1 MLENLLIKNYV
12 IVDEL
17 DLNFLLGFSSL
28 TGETGAGK
36 SILIDALS
44 LALGSRSESGVVKKG
59 NEKADITA
67 TFNLEGNDEAQA
79 WLSLNEFEESDSQLL
94 LRRVINK
101 DGKSKAFIN
110 GIPSTISQLK
120 SIGESL
126 VDIYSQ
132 NTHHSLLKKTAQ
144 REILDNFFDSKEEMQ
159 VLKKLYSEW
168 QRLSMEQDEF
178 SKNKESFLNEL
189 NETEEK
195 YNEFSG
201 LNFSYEEWNQLQID
215 QKFLANGK
223 ELIGG
228 VNKCISI
235 IDEGDISLN
244 SLSREAQVE
253 LKSLHALDTRLEN
266 ANNIMSSIQAESLEL
281 ARELSNYLQ
290 NVDIDEN
297 LQQRVE
303 EKIQSIFN
311 FCRKY
316 NVKPENLESES
327 EIWLQRLEELKG
339 MLGEKDISAIVKE
352 AKVSYDNVAINVTNQ
367 RKTAALSLSNLI
379 TEKLNQLSFNDATFR
394 VDLIPSEPTTHGNEN
409 IQFLV
414 STFKGGDLQ
423 PIQKVLSGGELS
435 RISLAIR
442 VASISNIDVPT
453 MIFDEVDVGIGGG
466 VAEVVGNLLKDLGDK
481 KNTQAL
487 VITHLPQVA
496 AKANN
501 HYKVSKNQAGNSI
514 TSKIHHLNE
523 SERIDEI
530 ARMLGGI
537 KVTDKAIDH
546 AKEILS

>member
-44 LALGSRSESGVVKKG
+44 LALGTRSESGVVKKG

-67 TFNLEGNDEAQA
+67 TFNLEGNDEAKA
-79 WLSLNEFEESDSQLL
+79 WLSLNEFEESDNQLL

-144 REILDNFFDSKEEMQ
+144 REILDSFLDSKEELKS
-159 VLKKLYSEW
+159 LKKLYSEW
-168 QRLSMEQDEF
+168 QRLFIEQDKF
-178 SKNKESFLNEL
+178 LQNKESFLNEL
-189 NETEEK
+189 NETEDK
-195 YNEFSG
+195 FNEFSA
-201 LNFSYEEWNQLQID
+201 LSFTYEEWNQLQVD

-223 ELIGG
+223 ELISG
-228 VNKCISI
+228 VNKCISM

-244 SLSREAQVE
+244 SLSRDAQVE
-253 LKSLHALDTRLEN
+253 LKNLYALDKRLEN
-266 ANNIMSSIQAESLEL
+266 ASNIMSSIQAESVEL

-297 LQQRVE
+297 LQQKVE

-327 EIWLQRLEELKG
+327 ETWLQRLDDLKV
-339 MLGEKDISAIVKE
+339 MLGDKDISALVKE
-352 AKVSYDNVAINVTNQ
+352 AKVSYDEIAINISNQ
-367 RKTAALSLSNLI
+367 RKAAASSLSKLI
-379 TEKLNQLSFNDATFR
+379 TEKLNQLSFNDATFN
-394 VDLIPSEPTTHGNEN
+394 VELISSDPSIHGNES

-414 STFKGGDLQ
+414 STFKGGDPQ

-442 VASISNIDVPT
+442 VASIANIDVPT

-501 HYKVSKNQAGNSI
+501 HYKVNKKQASDSV
-514 TSKIHHLNE
+514 TSEIHLLNKA
-523 SERIDEI
+523 ERIDEI

-537 KVTDKAIDH
+537 RVTDKAIDH

>member
-44 LALGSRSESGVVKKG
+44 LALGTRSESGVVKKG

-67 TFNLEGNDEAQA
+67 TFNLEGNDEAKA
-79 WLSLNEFEESDSQLL
+79 WLSLNEFEESDNQLL

-144 REILDNFFDSKEEMQ
+144 REILDSFLDSKEELKS
-159 VLKKLYSEW
+159 LKKLYSEW
-168 QRLSMEQDEF
+168 QRLFIEQDKF
-178 SKNKESFLNEL
+178 LQDKESFLNEL
-189 NETEEK
+189 NETEDK
-195 YNEFSG
+195 FNEFSA
-201 LNFSYEEWNQLQID
+201 LSFTYDEWNQLQVD

-223 ELIGG
+223 ELISG
-228 VNKCISI
+228 VNKCISM

-244 SLSREAQVE
+244 SLSRDAQVE
-253 LKSLHALDTRLEN
+253 LKNLYALDKRLEN
-266 ANNIMSSIQAESLEL
+266 ASNIMSSIQAESVEL

-297 LQQRVE
+297 LQQKVE

-327 EIWLQRLEELKG
+327 EAWLQRLEALKV
-339 MLGEKDISAIVKE
+339 MLGDKDISALVEE
-352 AKVSYDNVAINVTNQ
+352 AKASYNEIAINISNK
-367 RKTAALSLSNLI
+367 RKTAASSLSKLI
-379 TEKLNQLSFNDATFR
+379 TEKLNQLSFNDATFN
-394 VDLIPSEPTTHGNEN
+394 VELISSDPSIHGNES

-414 STFKGGDLQ
+414 STFKGGDPQ

-442 VASISNIDVPT
+442 VASIANIDVPT

-501 HYKVSKNQAGNSI
+501 HYKVNKKQAGDSV
-514 TSKIHHLNE
+514 TSEIHLLNKA
-523 SERIDEI
+523 ERIDEI

-537 KVTDKAIDH
+537 RVTDKAIDH

>member
-12 IVDEL
+12 IVEEL

-44 LALGSRSESGVVKKG
+44 LALGARSESGVVKKG

-67 TFNLEGNDEAQA
+67 TFNLKGNDEAQA
-79 WLSLNEFEESDSQLL
+79 WLSLNEFEESDNQLL

-120 SIGESL
+120 AIGESL

-144 REILDNFFDSKEEMQ
+144 REILDSFLDSKEEIQ
-159 VLKKLYSEW
+159 LLKKLYSEW
-168 QRLSMEQDEF
+168 QRLSVEQDKF
-178 SKNKESFLNEL
+178 LKNKESFLNEL

-253 LKSLHALDTRLEN
+253 LKNLHALDTRLEN

-327 EIWLQRLEELKG
+327 DTWLQRLEELKG

-352 AKVSYDNVAINVTNQ
+352 AKVSYDNVATNVSNQ
-367 RKTAALSLSNLI
+367 RKTAASSLSNLI

-442 VASISNIDVPT
+442 VASIANIDVPT

-501 HYKVSKNQAGNSI
+501 HYKVSKNQAGDSI

-530 ARMLGGI
+530 ARMLAGI

>member
-44 LALGSRSESGVVKKG
+44 LALGTRSESGVVKKG

-67 TFNLEGNDEAQA
+67 TFNLEGNDEAQS
-79 WLSLNEFEESDSQLL
+79 WLSLNEFEESDNQLL

-120 SIGESL
+120 AISESL

-144 REILDNFFDSKEEMQ
+144 REILDSFLDAKEELKL
-159 VLKKLYSEW
+159 LKKLYSEW
-168 QRLSMEQDEF
+168 ERLVIEQDKF
-178 SKNKESFLNEL
+178 LQNKESFLNEL
-189 NETEEK
+189 NETEDK
-195 YNEFSG
+195 YNEFSA
-201 LNFSYEEWNQLQID
+201 LNFTYVEWNQLQVD

-223 ELIGG
+223 ELISGI
-228 VNKCISI
+228 NKCISM

-253 LKSLHALDTRLEN
+253 LKNLYGLDKRLEN
-266 ANNIMSSIQAESLEL
+266 ANNIMSSIQAESVEL

-297 LQQRVE
+297 LQQMVE
-303 EKIQSIFN
+303 EKIQTIFN

-316 NVKPENLESES
+316 NVKPENLQSES
-327 EIWLQRLEELKG
+327 EKWLQRLEELKA
-339 MLGEKDISAIVKE
+339 MLGDKDISALVKE
-352 AKVSYDNVAINVTNQ
+352 ARVSYDAVAINISNQ
-367 RKTAALSLSNLI
+367 RKTAASSLSKLI
-379 TEKLNQLSFNDATFR
+379 TEKLNQLSFNDATFK
-394 VDLIPSEPTTHGNEN
+394 VELIPSDPSMHGNES

-442 VASISNIDVPT
+442 VASIANIDVPT

-496 AKANN
+496 AKSNN
-501 HYKVSKNQAGNSI
+501 HYKVSKIQAGDSVK
-514 TSKIHHLNE
+514 SKIHHLNE

-537 KVTDKAIDH
+537 DVTEKAIDH
-546 AKEILS
+546 AKEILG

>member
-44 LALGSRSESGVVKKG
+44 LALGTRSESGVVKKG

-67 TFNLEGNDEAQA
+67 TFNLEGNDEAKA
-79 WLSLNEFEESDSQLL
+79 WLSLNEFEESDNQLL

-144 REILDNFFDSKEEMQ
+144 REILDSFLDSKEELKS
-159 VLKKLYSEW
+159 LKKLYSEW
-168 QRLSMEQDEF
+168 QRLFIEQDKF
-178 SKNKESFLNEL
+178 LQNKESFLNEL
-189 NETEEK
+189 NETEDK
-195 YNEFSG
+195 FNEFSA
-201 LNFSYEEWNQLQID
+201 LSFTYEEWNQLQVD

-223 ELIGG
+223 ELISG
-228 VNKCISI
+228 VNKCISM

-244 SLSREAQVE
+244 SLSRDAQVE
-253 LKSLHALDTRLEN
+253 LKNLYALDKRLEN
-266 ANNIMSSIQAESLEL
+266 ASNIMSSIQAESVEL

-297 LQQRVE
+297 LQQKVE

-327 EIWLQRLEELKG
+327 ETWLQRLEALKV
-339 MLGEKDISAIVKE
+339 MLGDKDISALVEE
-352 AKVSYDNVAINVTNQ
+352 AKASYNEIAINISNK
-367 RKTAALSLSNLI
+367 RKTAASSLSKLI
-379 TEKLNQLSFNDATFR
+379 TEKLNQLSFNDATFN
-394 VDLIPSEPTTHGNEN
+394 VELISSDPSIHGNES

-414 STFKGGDLQ
+414 STFKGGDPQ

-442 VASISNIDVPT
+442 VASIANIDVPT

-501 HYKVSKNQAGNSI
+501 HYKVNKKQAGDSV
-514 TSKIHHLNE
+514 TSEIHLLNKA
-523 SERIDEI
+523 ERIDEI

-537 KVTDKAIDH
+537 RVTDKAIDH

>member
-67 TFNLEGNDEAQA
+67 TFNLEGNDEALA
-79 WLSLNEFEESDSQLL
+79 WLSLNEFEESDNQLL

-110 GIPSTISQLK
+110 GIPSTISQLRA
-120 SIGESL
+120 IGESL

-144 REILDNFFDSKEEMQ
+144 REILDSFLDSKEELKL
-159 VLKKLYSEW
+159 LKKLYSEW
-168 QRLSMEQDEF
+168 QRLSVEQDKF
-178 SKNKESFLNEL
+178 LKNKESFLNEL

-253 LKSLHALDTRLEN
+253 LKNLHALDTRLEN
-266 ANNIMSSIQAESLEL
+266 ANNIMNSIQAESLEL

-316 NVKPENLESES
+316 NIKPENLELES
-327 EIWLQRLEELKG
+327 ETWLQRLDELKG
-339 MLGEKDISAIVKE
+339 MLGKKDISAIVKE
-352 AKVSYDNVAINVTNQ
+352 AKVSYDNVATNVSNH
-367 RKTAALSLSNLI
+367 RKTAASSLSNLI

-394 VDLIPSEPTTHGNEN
+394 VDLLPSDPSIHGNES
-409 IQFLV
+409 IQFSV

-442 VASISNIDVPT
+442 VASIANVDVPT

-496 AKANN
+496 AKSNN
-501 HYKVSKNQAGNSI
+501 HYKVSKKQVGDSV
-514 TSKIHHLNE
+514 TSKIHLLNE

>member
-44 LALGSRSESGVVKKG
+44 LALGTRSESGVVKKG

-67 TFNLEGNDEAQA
+67 TFNLEGNDEAKA
-79 WLSLNEFEESDSQLL
+79 WLSLNEFEESDNQLL

-144 REILDNFFDSKEEMQ
+144 REILDSFLDSKEELKS
-159 VLKKLYSEW
+159 LKKLYSEW
-168 QRLSMEQDEF
+168 QRLFIEQDKF
-178 SKNKESFLNEL
+178 LQNKESFLNEL
-189 NETEEK
+189 NETEDK
-195 YNEFSG
+195 FNEFSA
-201 LNFSYEEWNQLQID
+201 LNFTYEEWNQLQVD

-223 ELIGG
+223 ELISG
-228 VNKCISI
+228 VNKCISL

-244 SLSREAQVE
+244 SLSRDAQVE
-253 LKSLHALDTRLEN
+253 LKNLYALDKRLEN
-266 ANNIMSSIQAESLEL
+266 ASNIMSSIQAESVEL

-297 LQQRVE
+297 LQQIVE

-327 EIWLQRLEELKG
+327 ETWLQRLDDLKV
-339 MLGEKDISAIVKE
+339 MLGDKDISALVEE
-352 AKVSYDNVAINVTNQ
+352 AKASYNEMAINISNQ
-367 RKTAALSLSNLI
+367 RKAAASSLSKLI
-379 TEKLNQLSFNDATFR
+379 TEKLNQLSFNDATFN
-394 VDLIPSEPTTHGNEN
+394 VELISSDPSIHGNES

-414 STFKGGDLQ
+414 STFKGGDPQ

-442 VASISNIDVPT
+442 VASIANIDVPT

-501 HYKVSKNQAGNSI
+501 HYKVNKKQAGDSV
-514 TSKIHHLNE
+514 TSEIHLLNKA
-523 SERIDEI
+523 ERIDEI

-537 KVTDKAIDH
+537 RVTDKAIDH

>member
-17 DLNFLLGFSSL
+17 DLSFLLGFSSL

-44 LALGSRSESGVVKKG
+44 LALGARSESGVVKKG

-67 TFNLEGNDEAQA
+67 TFNLKGNDEAQA
-79 WLSLNEFEESDSQLL
+79 WLSLNEFEESDNQLL

-120 SIGESL
+120 AISESL

-144 REILDNFFDSKEEMQ
+144 REILDSFLDSKEEIQ
-159 VLKKLYSEW
+159 LLKKLYSEW
-168 QRLSMEQDEF
+168 QRLSVEQDKF
-178 SKNKESFLNEL
+178 LKNKESFLNEL

-253 LKSLHALDTRLEN
+253 LKNLHALDTRLEN

-327 EIWLQRLEELKG
+327 EAWLQRLEELKG

-352 AKVSYDNVAINVTNQ
+352 AKVSYDNVATNVSNQ
-367 RKTAALSLSNLI
+367 RKTAASSLSNLI

-442 VASISNIDVPT
+442 VASIANIDVPT

-501 HYKVSKNQAGNSI
+501 HYKVSKNQAGDSI

-530 ARMLGGI
+530 ARMLAGI

>member
-44 LALGSRSESGVVKKG
+44 LALGARSESGVVKKG

-67 TFNLEGNDEAQA
+67 TFNLKGNDEAQA
-79 WLSLNEFEESDSQLL
+79 WLSLNEFEESDNQLL

-120 SIGESL
+120 AIGESL

-144 REILDNFFDSKEEMQ
+144 REILDSFLDSKEEIQ
-159 VLKKLYSEW
+159 LLKKLYSEW
-168 QRLSMEQDEF
+168 QRLSVEQDKF
-178 SKNKESFLNEL
+178 LKNKESFLNEL

-253 LKSLHALDTRLEN
+253 LKNLHALDTRLEN

-327 EIWLQRLEELKG
+327 EAWLQRLEELKG

-352 AKVSYDNVAINVTNQ
+352 AKVSYDNVATNVSNQ
-367 RKTAALSLSNLI
+367 RKTAASSLSNLI

-442 VASISNIDVPT
+442 VASIANIDVPT

-501 HYKVSKNQAGNSI
+501 HYKVSKNQAGDSI

-530 ARMLGGI
+530 ARMLAGI

>member
-339 MLGEKDISAIVKE
+339 LLGEKDISAIVKE
-352 AKVSYDNVAINVTNQ
+352 AKLSYDNVAINVTNQ
-367 RKTAALSLSNLI
+367 RKTAASSLSNLI

-442 VASISNIDVPT
+442 VASIANIDVPT

>member
-44 LALGSRSESGVVKKG
+44 LALGTRSESGVVKKG

-67 TFNLEGNDEAQA
+67 TFNLEGNDEAKA
-79 WLSLNEFEESDSQLL
+79 WLSLNEFEESDNQLL

-144 REILDNFFDSKEEMQ
+144 REILDSFLDSKEELKS
-159 VLKKLYSEW
+159 LKKLYSEW
-168 QRLSMEQDEF
+168 QRLFIEQDKF
-178 SKNKESFLNEL
+178 LQDKESFLNEL
-189 NETEEK
+189 NETEDK
-195 YNEFSG
+195 FNEFSA
-201 LNFSYEEWNQLQID
+201 LSFTYDEWNQLQVD

-223 ELIGG
+223 ELISG
-228 VNKCISI
+228 VNKCISM

-244 SLSREAQVE
+244 SLSRDAQVE
-253 LKSLHALDTRLEN
+253 LKNLYALDKRLEN
-266 ANNIMSSIQAESLEL
+266 ASNIMSSIQAESVEL

-297 LQQRVE
+297 LQQKVE

-327 EIWLQRLEELKG
+327 ETWLQRLEALKI
-339 MLGEKDISAIVKE
+339 MLGDKDISALVKE
-352 AKVSYDNVAINVTNQ
+352 AKASYDEIAINISNK
-367 RKTAALSLSNLI
+367 RKTAASSLSKLI
-379 TEKLNQLSFNDATFR
+379 TEKLNQLSFNDATFN
-394 VDLIPSEPTTHGNEN
+394 VELISSDPSIHGNES

-414 STFKGGDLQ
+414 STFKGGDPQ
-423 PIQKVLSGGELS
+423 PIQKILSGGELS

-442 VASISNIDVPT
+442 VASIANINVPT

-501 HYKVSKNQAGNSI
+501 HYKVNKKQAGDSV
-514 TSKIHHLNE
+514 TSEIHLLNKA
-523 SERIDEI
+523 ERIDEI

-537 KVTDKAIDH
+537 RVTDKAIDH

>member
-12 IVDEL
+12 IVGEL

-44 LALGSRSESGVVKKG
+44 LALGTRSESGVVKKG

-67 TFNLEGNDEAQA
+67 TFNLEGNDEAKA
-79 WLSLNEFEESDSQLL
+79 WLSLNEFEESDNQLL

-144 REILDNFFDSKEEMQ
+144 REILDSFLDSKEELKS
-159 VLKKLYSEW
+159 LKKLYSEW
-168 QRLSMEQDEF
+168 QRLFIEQDKF
-178 SKNKESFLNEL
+178 IQNKESFLNEL
-189 NETEEK
+189 YETEDK
-195 YNEFSG
+195 FNEFSA
-201 LNFSYEEWNQLQID
+201 LSFTYEEWNQLQVD

-223 ELIGG
+223 ELISG
-228 VNKCISI
+228 VNKCISM

-244 SLSREAQVE
+244 SLSRDAQVE
-253 LKSLHALDTRLEN
+253 LKNLYALDKRLEN
-266 ANNIMSSIQAESLEL
+266 ASNIMSSIQAESVEL

-297 LQQRVE
+297 LQQKVE
-303 EKIQSIFN
+303 DKIQSIFN

-327 EIWLQRLEELKG
+327 ETWLQRLEALKV
-339 MLGEKDISAIVKE
+339 MLGDKDISALVEE
-352 AKVSYDNVAINVTNQ
+352 AKASYNEIAINISNK
-367 RKTAALSLSNLI
+367 RKGAASSLSKLI
-379 TEKLNQLSFNDATFR
+379 TEKLNQLSFNDATFN
-394 VDLIPSEPTTHGNEN
+394 VELISSDPSIHGNES

-414 STFKGGDLQ
+414 STFKGGDPQ

-442 VASISNIDVPT
+442 VASIANIDVPT

-501 HYKVSKNQAGNSI
+501 HYKVNKKQAGDSVI
-514 TSKIHHLNE
+514 SEIHLLNKA
-523 SERIDEI
+523 ERIGEI

-537 KVTDKAIDH
+537 NVTDKAIDH

>member
-253 LKSLHALDTRLEN
+253 LKNLHALDTRLEN

-352 AKVSYDNVAINVTNQ
+352 AKLSYDNVAINVTNQ
-367 RKTAALSLSNLI
+367 RKTAASSLSNLI

-442 VASISNIDVPT
+442 VASIANIDVPT

-501 HYKVSKNQAGNSI
+501 HYKVSKNQAGDSI

-530 ARMLGGI
+530 ARMLAGI

>member
-327 EIWLQRLEELKG
+327 EVWLQRLEELKG

-352 AKVSYDNVAINVTNQ
+352 AKVSYDNVATNVSNQ
-367 RKTAALSLSNLI
+367 RKTAASSLSNLI

-442 VASISNIDVPT
+442 VASIANIDVPT

-501 HYKVSKNQAGNSI
+501 HYKVSKKQAGDSI
-514 TSKIHHLNE
+514 TSKIQLLNE

>member
-17 DLNFLLGFSSL
+17 DLSFLLGFSSL

-44 LALGSRSESGVVKKG
+44 LALGARSESGVVKKG

-67 TFNLEGNDEAQA
+67 TFNLKGNDEAQA
-79 WLSLNEFEESDSQLL
+79 WLSLNEFEESDNQLL

-144 REILDNFFDSKEEMQ
+144 REILDSFLDSKEEIQ
-159 VLKKLYSEW
+159 LLKKLYSEW
-168 QRLSMEQDEF
+168 QRLSVEQDKF
-178 SKNKESFLNEL
+178 LKNKESFLNEL

-253 LKSLHALDTRLEN
+253 LKNLHALDTRLEN

-327 EIWLQRLEELKG
+327 ETWLQRLEELKG

-352 AKVSYDNVAINVTNQ
+352 AKVSYDNVATNVSNQ
-367 RKTAALSLSNLI
+367 RKTAASSLSNLI

-442 VASISNIDVPT
+442 VASIANIDVPT

-501 HYKVSKNQAGNSI
+501 HYKVSKKQAGDSI

-530 ARMLGGI
+530 ARMLAGI

>member
-12 IVDEL
+12 IVEEL

-79 WLSLNEFEESDSQLL
+79 WLSLNEFEESDNQLL

-132 NTHHSLLKKTAQ
+132 NTHHSLLKKSAQ

-159 VLKKLYSEW
+159 VLKKLYNEW
-168 QRLSMEQDEF
+168 QRLSVEQDEF

-201 LNFSYEEWNQLQID
+201 LSFSYEEWNQLQID

-223 ELIGG
+223 ELIAG

-327 EIWLQRLEELKG
+327 QTWLQRLEELKN
-339 MLGEKDISAIVKE
+339 MLGEKDISAIVNE
-352 AKVSYDNVAINVTNQ
+352 AKASYDNVATNVSNQ
-367 RKTAALSLSNLI
+367 RKTAASSLSNFI
-379 TEKLNQLSFNDATFR
+379 TEKLNKLSFNDAIFR
-394 VDLIPSEPTTHGNEN
+394 VDLIPSEPSIHGNES

-501 HYKVSKNQAGNSI
+501 HYKVSKKQAGDSI
-514 TSKIHHLNE
+514 TSKIQLLNE
-523 SERIDEI
+523 SERISEI

-546 AKEILS
+546 AKEILG

>member
-17 DLNFLLGFSSL
+17 DLSFLLGFSSL

-44 LALGSRSESGVVKKG
+44 LALGARSESGVVKKG

-67 TFNLEGNDEAQA
+67 TFNLKGNDEAQA
-79 WLSLNEFEESDSQLL
+79 WLSLNEFEESDNQLL

-253 LKSLHALDTRLEN
+253 LKNLHALDTRLEN

-327 EIWLQRLEELKG
+327 ETWLQRLEELKG

-352 AKVSYDNVAINVTNQ
+352 AKVSYDNVATNVSNQ
-367 RKTAALSLSNLI
+367 RKTAASSLSNLI

-442 VASISNIDVPT
+442 VASIANIDVPT

-501 HYKVSKNQAGNSI
+501 HYKVSKNQAGDSI

-530 ARMLGGI
+530 ARMLAGI

>member
-253 LKSLHALDTRLEN
+253 LKNLHALDTRLEN

-352 AKVSYDNVAINVTNQ
+352 AKLSYDNVAINVTNQ
-367 RKTAALSLSNLI
+367 RKIAALSLSNLI

-442 VASISNIDVPT
+442 VASIANIDVPT

-501 HYKVSKNQAGNSI
+501 HYKVSKNQAGDSI

>member
-12 IVDEL
+12 IVGEL

-44 LALGSRSESGVVKKG
+44 LALGTRSESGVVKKG

-67 TFNLEGNDEAQA
+67 TFNLEGNDEAKA
-79 WLSLNEFEESDSQLL
+79 WLSLNEFEESDNQLL

-144 REILDNFFDSKEEMQ
+144 REILDSFLDSKEELKS
-159 VLKKLYSEW
+159 LKKLYSEW
-168 QRLSMEQDEF
+168 QRLFIEQDKF
-178 SKNKESFLNEL
+178 LQNKESFLNEL
-189 NETEEK
+189 NETEDK
-195 YNEFSG
+195 FNEFSA
-201 LNFSYEEWNQLQID
+201 LSFTYDEWNQLQVD

-223 ELIGG
+223 ELISG
-228 VNKCISI
+228 VNKCISM

-244 SLSREAQVE
+244 SLSRDAQVE
-253 LKSLHALDTRLEN
+253 LKNLYALDKRLEN
-266 ANNIMSSIQAESLEL
+266 ASNIMSSIQAESVEL

-297 LQQRVE
+297 LQQKVE

-327 EIWLQRLEELKG
+327 ETWLQRL
-339 MLGEKDISAIVKE
+339 
-352 AKVSYDNVAINVTNQ
+352 
-367 RKTAALSLSNLI
+367 
-379 TEKLNQLSFNDATFR
+379 
-394 VDLIPSEPTTHGNEN
+394 
-409 IQFLV
+409 
-414 STFKGGDLQ
+414 GDL
-423 PIQKVLSGGELS
+423 KV
-435 RISLAIR
+435 
-442 VASISNIDVPT
+442 
-453 MIFDEVDVGIGGG
+453 M
-466 VAEVVGNLLKDLGDK
+466 LGDK
-481 KNTQAL
+481 D
-487 VITHLPQVA
+487 I
-496 AKANN
+496 
-501 HYKVSKNQAGNSI
+501 
-514 TSKIHHLNE
+514 LN
-523 SERIDEI
+523 
-530 ARMLGGI
+530 ARQNF
-537 KVTDKAIDH
+537 
-546 AKEILS
+546 IL

>member
-17 DLNFLLGFSSL
+17 DLSFLLGFSSL

-44 LALGSRSESGVVKKG
+44 LALGARSESGVVKKG

-67 TFNLEGNDEAQA
+67 TFNLKGNDEAQA
-79 WLSLNEFEESDSQLL
+79 WLSLNEFEESDNQLL

-120 SIGESL
+120 AIGESL

-144 REILDNFFDSKEEMQ
+144 REILDSFLDSKEEIQ
-159 VLKKLYSEW
+159 LLKKLYSEW
-168 QRLSMEQDEF
+168 QRLSVEQDKF
-178 SKNKESFLNEL
+178 MKNKESFLNEL

-253 LKSLHALDTRLEN
+253 LKNLHALDTRLEN

-327 EIWLQRLEELKG
+327 ETWLQRLEELKG

-367 RKTAALSLSNLI
+367 RKTAASSLSNLI

-394 VDLIPSEPTTHGNEN
+394 VDLIPSEPTIHGNES

-442 VASISNIDVPT
+442 VASIANIDVPT

-501 HYKVSKNQAGNSI
+501 HYKVSKKQAGDSI

-530 ARMLGGI
+530 ARMLAGI

>member
-44 LALGSRSESGVVKKG
+44 LALGNRSESGVVKKG

-67 TFNLEGNDEAQA
+67 TFNLEGNDEARA
-79 WLSLNEFEESDSQLL
+79 WLSLNEFEESDNQLL

-168 QRLSMEQDEF
+168 ERLSMEQDEF

-201 LNFSYEEWNQLQID
+201 LSFSYEEWNQLQID

-223 ELIGG
+223 ELIAG

-253 LKSLHALDTRLEN
+253 LKNLHALDTRLEN

-327 EIWLQRLEELKG
+327 QTWLQRLEELKG

-352 AKVSYDNVAINVTNQ
+352 AKVSYDNVATNVSNQ
-367 RKTAALSLSNLI
+367 RKTAASSLSNLI
-379 TEKLNQLSFNDATFR
+379 TEKLNKLSFNDATFR
-394 VDLIPSEPTTHGNEN
+394 VDLIPSEPTIHGNES

-442 VASISNIDVPT
+442 VASIANIDIPT

-466 VAEVVGNLLKDLGDK
+466 VAEVIGNLLKDLGDK

-501 HYKVSKNQAGNSI
+501 HYKVSKKQAADSI
-514 TSKIHHLNE
+514 TSKIKLLND

>member
-79 WLSLNEFEESDSQLL
+79 WLSLNEFEESDNQLL

-168 QRLSMEQDEF
+168 QRLSVEQDEF

-253 LKSLHALDTRLEN
+253 LKNLHALDTRLEN

-352 AKVSYDNVAINVTNQ
+352 AKVSYDNVATNVSNQ
-367 RKTAALSLSNLI
+367 RKTAASSLSNLI

-394 VDLIPSEPTTHGNEN
+394 VDLIPSEPSIHGNES

-442 VASISNIDVPT
+442 VASIANIDVPT

-514 TSKIHHLNE
+514 TSKIQHLNE

>member
-44 LALGSRSESGVVKKG
+44 LALGTRSESGVVKKG

-67 TFNLEGNDEAQA
+67 TFNLEGNDEAKA
-79 WLSLNEFEESDSQLL
+79 WLSLNEFEESDNQLL

-144 REILDNFFDSKEEMQ
+144 REILDSFLDSKEELKS
-159 VLKKLYSEW
+159 LKKLYSEW
-168 QRLSMEQDEF
+168 QRLFIEQDKF
-178 SKNKESFLNEL
+178 LQNKESFLNEL
-189 NETEEK
+189 NETEDK
-195 YNEFSG
+195 FNEFSA
-201 LNFSYEEWNQLQID
+201 LSFTYEEWNQLQVD

-223 ELIGG
+223 ELISG
-228 VNKCISI
+228 VNKCISM

-244 SLSREAQVE
+244 SLSRDAQVE
-253 LKSLHALDTRLEN
+253 LKNLYALDKRLEN
-266 ANNIMSSIQAESLEL
+266 ASNIMSSIQAESVEL

-297 LQQRVE
+297 LQQKVE

-327 EIWLQRLEELKG
+327 ETWLQRLDDLKV
-339 MLGEKDISAIVKE
+339 MLGDKDISALVKE
-352 AKVSYDNVAINVTNQ
+352 AKVSYDEIAINISNQ
-367 RKTAALSLSNLI
+367 RKAAASSLSKLI
-379 TEKLNQLSFNDATFR
+379 TEKLNQLSFNDATFN
-394 VDLIPSEPTTHGNEN
+394 VELISSDPSIHGNES

-414 STFKGGDLQ
+414 STFKGGDPQ

-442 VASISNIDVPT
+442 VASIANIDVPT

-501 HYKVSKNQAGNSI
+501 HYKVNKKQAGDSV
-514 TSKIHHLNE
+514 TSEIHLLNKA
-523 SERIDEI
+523 ERIDEI

-537 KVTDKAIDH
+537 RVTDKAIDH

>member
-67 TFNLEGNDEAQA
+67 TFNLEGNDEALA
-79 WLSLNEFEESDSQLL
+79 WLSLNEFEESDNQLL

-120 SIGESL
+120 AIGESL

-144 REILDNFFDSKEEMQ
+144 REILDSFLDSKEELKL
-159 VLKKLYSEW
+159 LKKLYSEW
-168 QRLSMEQDEF
+168 QRLSVEQDKF
-178 SKNKESFLNEL
+178 LKNKESFLNEL

-253 LKSLHALDTRLEN
+253 LKNLHALDTRLEN

-316 NVKPENLESES
+316 NIKPENLELES
-327 EIWLQRLEELKG
+327 ETWLQRLDELKG
-339 MLGEKDISAIVKE
+339 MLGEKDISAIVME
-352 AKVSYDNVAINVTNQ
+352 AKVSYDNVATNVSNH
-367 RKTAALSLSNLI
+367 RITAASSLSNLI

-394 VDLIPSEPTTHGNEN
+394 VDLLPSDPSIHGNES
-409 IQFLV
+409 IQFSV

-442 VASISNIDVPT
+442 VASIANVDVPT

-496 AKANN
+496 AKSNN
-501 HYKVSKNQAGNSI
+501 HYKVSKKQVGDSV
-514 TSKIHHLNE
+514 TSKIHLLNE

>member
-17 DLNFLLGFSSL
+17 DLSFLLGFSSL

-44 LALGSRSESGVVKKG
+44 LALGARSESGVVKKG

-67 TFNLEGNDEAQA
+67 TFNLKGNDEAQA
-79 WLSLNEFEESDSQLL
+79 WLSLNEFEESDNQLL

-120 SIGESL
+120 AIGESL

-144 REILDNFFDSKEEMQ
+144 REILDSFLDSKEEIQ
-159 VLKKLYSEW
+159 LLKKLYSEW
-168 QRLSMEQDEF
+168 QRLSVEQDKF
-178 SKNKESFLNEL
+178 LKNKESFLNEL

-253 LKSLHALDTRLEN
+253 LKNLHALDTRLEN

-327 EIWLQRLEELKG
+327 QTWLQRLEELKG

-352 AKVSYDNVAINVTNQ
+352 AKVSYDDVASNVSNQ
-367 RKTAALSLSNLI
+367 RKTAASSLSNLI

-394 VDLIPSEPTTHGNEN
+394 VDLIPSEPTIHGNES

-481 KNTQAL
+481 KNSQAL

-501 HYKVSKNQAGNSI
+501 HYKVSKKQTGDSI
-514 TSKIHHLNE
+514 TSKIHLLNE

-546 AKEILS
+546 AKEILR

>member
-67 TFNLEGNDEAQA
+67 TFNLEGNDEALA
-79 WLSLNEFEESDSQLL
+79 WLSLNEFEESDNQLL

-110 GIPSTISQLK
+110 GIPSTIGQLK
-120 SIGESL
+120 AIGESL

-144 REILDNFFDSKEEMQ
+144 REILDSFLDSKEELKL
-159 VLKKLYSEW
+159 LKKLYSEW
-168 QRLSMEQDEF
+168 QRLSVEQDKF
-178 SKNKESFLNEL
+178 LKNKESFLNEL

-253 LKSLHALDTRLEN
+253 LKNLHALDTRLEN
-266 ANNIMSSIQAESLEL
+266 ANNIMNSIQAESLEL

-316 NVKPENLESES
+316 NIKPENLELES
-327 EIWLQRLEELKG
+327 ETWLQRLDELKG

-352 AKVSYDNVAINVTNQ
+352 AKVSYDNVATNVSNH
-367 RKTAALSLSNLI
+367 RKTAASSLSNLI

-394 VDLIPSEPTTHGNEN
+394 VDLLPSDPSIHGNES
-409 IQFLV
+409 IQFSV

-442 VASISNIDVPT
+442 VASIANVDVPT

-496 AKANN
+496 AKSNN
-501 HYKVSKNQAGNSI
+501 HYKVSKKQVGDSV
-514 TSKIHHLNE
+514 TSKIHLLNE

>member
-17 DLNFLLGFSSL
+17 DLSFLLGFSSL

-44 LALGSRSESGVVKKG
+44 LALGARSESGVVKKG

-67 TFNLEGNDEAQA
+67 TFNLKGNDEAQA
-79 WLSLNEFEESDSQLL
+79 WLSLNEFEESDNQLL

-120 SIGESL
+120 AIGESL

-144 REILDNFFDSKEEMQ
+144 REILDSFLDSKEEIQ
-159 VLKKLYSEW
+159 LLKKLYSEW
-168 QRLSMEQDEF
+168 QRLSVEQDKF
-178 SKNKESFLNEL
+178 LKNKESFLNEL

-253 LKSLHALDTRLEN
+253 LKNLHALDTRLEN

-327 EIWLQRLEELKG
+327 EAWLQRLEELKG

-352 AKVSYDNVAINVTNQ
+352 AKVSYDNVATNVSNQ
-367 RKTAALSLSNLI
+367 RKTAASSLSNLI

-394 VDLIPSEPTTHGNEN
+394 VDLIPSEPTIHGNES

-481 KNTQAL
+481 KNSQAL

-501 HYKVSKNQAGNSI
+501 HYKVTKKQAGDSI
-514 TSKIHHLNE
+514 TSKINLLNE

-537 KVTDKAIDH
+537 DITEKAIDH
-546 AKEILS
+546 AKEILG

>member
-44 LALGSRSESGVVKKG
+44 LALGTRSESGVVKKG

-79 WLSLNEFEESDSQLL
+79 WLSLNEFEESDNQLL

-144 REILDNFFDSKEEMQ
+144 REILDNFFDSKEEIQ
-159 VLKKLYSEW
+159 SLKKLYSEW
-168 QRLSMEQDEF
+168 QRLFIEQDKF
-178 SKNKESFLNEL
+178 LQNKESFLNEL
-189 NETEEK
+189 NETEDK
-195 YNEFSG
+195 FNEFSA
-201 LNFSYEEWNQLQID
+201 LNFTYEEWNQLQVD

-223 ELIGG
+223 ELISG
-228 VNKCISI
+228 VNKCISM

-244 SLSREAQVE
+244 SLSRDAQVE
-253 LKSLHALDTRLEN
+253 LKNLYALDKRLEN
-266 ANNIMSSIQAESLEL
+266 ASNIMSSIQAESVEL

-297 LQQRVE
+297 LQQKVE

-327 EIWLQRLEELKG
+327 ETWLQRLEDLKV
-339 MLGEKDISAIVKE
+339 MLGDKDISALVKE
-352 AKVSYDNVAINVTNQ
+352 AKVSYDEVAINISNQ
-367 RKTAALSLSNLI
+367 RKTAASSLSKLI
-379 TEKLNQLSFNDATFR
+379 TEKLNQLSFNDATFN
-394 VDLIPSEPTTHGNEN
+394 VELIPSDPSIHGNES

-442 VASISNIDVPT
+442 VASIANIDVPT

-501 HYKVSKNQAGNSI
+501 HYKVSKKQAGDSI
-514 TSKIHHLNE
+514 TSEIQLLNE

>member
-44 LALGSRSESGVVKKG
+44 LALGTRSESGVVKKG

-67 TFNLEGNDEAQA
+67 TFNLEGNDEAKA
-79 WLSLNEFEESDSQLL
+79 WLSLNEFEESDNQLL

-144 REILDNFFDSKEEMQ
+144 REILDSFLDSKEELKS
-159 VLKKLYSEW
+159 LKKLYSEW
-168 QRLSMEQDEF
+168 QRLFIEQDKF
-178 SKNKESFLNEL
+178 LQDKESFLNEL
-189 NETEEK
+189 NETEDK
-195 YNEFSG
+195 FNEFSA
-201 LNFSYEEWNQLQID
+201 LSFTYEEWNQLQVD

-223 ELIGG
+223 ELISG
-228 VNKCISI
+228 VNKCISM

-244 SLSREAQVE
+244 SLSRDAQVE
-253 LKSLHALDTRLEN
+253 LKNLYALDKRLEN
-266 ANNIMSSIQAESLEL
+266 ASNIMSSIQAESVEL

-297 LQQRVE
+297 LQQKVE

-327 EIWLQRLEELKG
+327 ETWLQRLEALKV
-339 MLGEKDISAIVKE
+339 MLGDKDISALVEE
-352 AKVSYDNVAINVTNQ
+352 AKASYNEVAINISNK
-367 RKTAALSLSNLI
+367 RKTAASSLSKLI
-379 TEKLNQLSFNDATFR
+379 TEKLNQLSFNDATFN
-394 VDLIPSEPTTHGNEN
+394 VELISSDPSIHGNES

-414 STFKGGDLQ
+414 STFKGGDPQ

-442 VASISNIDVPT
+442 VASIANIDVPT

-501 HYKVSKNQAGNSI
+501 HYKVNKKQAGDSV
-514 TSKIHHLNE
+514 TSEIHLLNKA
-523 SERIDEI
+523 ERIDEI

-537 KVTDKAIDH
+537 RVTDKAIDH

>member
-12 IVDEL
+12 IVGEL

-44 LALGSRSESGVVKKG
+44 LALGTRSESGVVKKG

-67 TFNLEGNDEAQA
+67 TFNLEGNDEAKA
-79 WLSLNEFEESDSQLL
+79 WLSLNEFEESDNQLL

-144 REILDNFFDSKEEMQ
+144 REILDSFLDSKEELKS
-159 VLKKLYSEW
+159 LKKLYSEW
-168 QRLSMEQDEF
+168 QRLFIEQDKF
-178 SKNKESFLNEL
+178 LQDKESFLNEL
-189 NETEEK
+189 NETEDK
-195 YNEFSG
+195 FNEFSA
-201 LNFSYEEWNQLQID
+201 LSFTYDEWNQLQVD

-223 ELIGG
+223 ELISG
-228 VNKCISI
+228 VNKCISM

-244 SLSREAQVE
+244 SLSRDAQVE
-253 LKSLHALDTRLEN
+253 LKNLYALDKRLEN
-266 ANNIMSSIQAESLEL
+266 ASNIMSSIQAESVEL

-297 LQQRVE
+297 LQQKVE

-327 EIWLQRLEELKG
+327 ETWLQRLGDLKV
-339 MLGEKDISAIVKE
+339 MLGDKDISALVEE
-352 AKVSYDNVAINVTNQ
+352 AKASYNEVAINISNK
-367 RKTAALSLSNLI
+367 RKTAASSLSKLI
-379 TEKLNQLSFNDATFR
+379 TEKLNQLSFNDATFN
-394 VDLIPSEPTTHGNEN
+394 VELMPSDPSIHGNES

-414 STFKGGDLQ
+414 STFKGGDPQ

-442 VASISNIDVPT
+442 VASIANIDVPT

-501 HYKVSKNQAGNSI
+501 HYKVSKKQAGDSV
-514 TSKIHHLNE
+514 TSEIHLLNKA
-523 SERIDEI
+523 ERIDEI

-537 KVTDKAIDH
+537 RVTEKAIDH

>member
-44 LALGSRSESGVVKKG
+44 LALGTRSESGVVKKG

-67 TFNLEGNDEAQA
+67 TFNLEGNDEAKA
-79 WLSLNEFEESDSQLL
+79 WLSLNEFEESDNQLL

-144 REILDNFFDSKEEMQ
+144 REILDSFLDSKEELKS
-159 VLKKLYSEW
+159 LKKLYSEW
-168 QRLSMEQDEF
+168 QRLFIEQDKF
-178 SKNKESFLNEL
+178 LQDKESFLNEL
-189 NETEEK
+189 NETEDK
-195 YNEFSG
+195 FNEFSA
-201 LNFSYEEWNQLQID
+201 LSFTYDEWNQLQVD

-223 ELIGG
+223 ELISG
-228 VNKCISI
+228 VNKCISM

-244 SLSREAQVE
+244 SLSRDAQVE
-253 LKSLHALDTRLEN
+253 LKNLYALDKRLEN
-266 ANNIMSSIQAESLEL
+266 ASNIMSSIQAESVEL

-297 LQQRVE
+297 LQQKVE

-327 EIWLQRLEELKG
+327 ETWLQRLDDLKV
-339 MLGEKDISAIVKE
+339 MLGDKDISALVEE
-352 AKVSYDNVAINVTNQ
+352 AKASYNEIAINISNK
-367 RKTAALSLSNLI
+367 RKTAASSLSKLI
-379 TEKLNQLSFNDATFR
+379 TEKLNQLSFNDATFN
-394 VDLIPSEPTTHGNEN
+394 VELISSDPSIHGNES

-414 STFKGGDLQ
+414 STFKGGDPQ

-442 VASISNIDVPT
+442 VASIANIDVPT

-501 HYKVSKNQAGNSI
+501 HYKVNKKQAGDSV
-514 TSKIHHLNE
+514 TSEIHLLNKA
-523 SERIDEI
+523 ERIDEI

-537 KVTDKAIDH
+537 RVTDKAIDH

>member
-17 DLNFLLGFSSL
+17 DLSFLLGFSSL

-44 LALGSRSESGVVKKG
+44 LALGARSESGVVKKG

-67 TFNLEGNDEAQA
+67 TFNLKGNDEAQA
-79 WLSLNEFEESDSQLL
+79 WLSLNEFEESDNQLL

-168 QRLSMEQDEF
+168 QRLSVEQDEF

-253 LKSLHALDTRLEN
+253 LKNLHALDTRLEN

-327 EIWLQRLEELKG
+327 ETWLQRLEELKG

-352 AKVSYDNVAINVTNQ
+352 AKVSYDNVATNVSNQ
-367 RKTAALSLSNLI
+367 RKTAASSLSNLI

-442 VASISNIDVPT
+442 VASIANIDVPT

-501 HYKVSKNQAGNSI
+501 HYKVSKNQAGDSI

-530 ARMLGGI
+530 ARMLAGI

>member
-12 IVDEL
+12 IVEEL
-17 DLNFLLGFSSL
+17 DLSFLLGFSSL

-44 LALGSRSESGVVKKG
+44 LALGARSESGVVKKG
-59 NEKADITA
+59 NEKADIIA
-67 TFNLEGNDEAQA
+67 TFNLKGNDEAQA
-79 WLSLNEFEESDSQLL
+79 WLSLNEFEESDNQLL

-120 SIGESL
+120 AIGESL

-144 REILDNFFDSKEEMQ
+144 REILDSFLDSKEEIQ
-159 VLKKLYSEW
+159 LLKKLYSEW
-168 QRLSMEQDEF
+168 QRLSVEQDKF
-178 SKNKESFLNEL
+178 LKNKESFLNEL

-253 LKSLHALDTRLEN
+253 LKNLHALDTRLEN

-327 EIWLQRLEELKG
+327 DTWLQRLEELKG

-352 AKVSYDNVAINVTNQ
+352 AKVSYDNVATNVSNQ
-367 RKTAALSLSNLI
+367 RKTAASSLSNLI

-442 VASISNIDVPT
+442 VASIANIDVPT

-501 HYKVSKNQAGNSI
+501 HYKVSKKQAGDSI

>member
-44 LALGSRSESGVVKKG
+44 LALGTRSESGVVKKG

-67 TFNLEGNDEAQA
+67 TFNLEGNDEAKA
-79 WLSLNEFEESDSQLL
+79 WLSLNEFEESDNQLL

-144 REILDNFFDSKEEMQ
+144 REILDSFLDSKEELKS
-159 VLKKLYSEW
+159 LKKLYSEW
-168 QRLSMEQDEF
+168 QRLFIEQDKF
-178 SKNKESFLNEL
+178 LQNKESFLNEL
-189 NETEEK
+189 NETEDK
-195 YNEFSG
+195 FNEFSA
-201 LNFSYEEWNQLQID
+201 LNFTYEEWNQLQVD

-223 ELIGG
+223 ELISG
-228 VNKCISI
+228 VNKCISM

-244 SLSREAQVE
+244 SLSRDAQVE
-253 LKSLHALDTRLEN
+253 LKNLYALDKRLEN
-266 ANNIMSSIQAESLEL
+266 ASNIMSSIQAESVEL

-297 LQQRVE
+297 LQQIVE

-327 EIWLQRLEELKG
+327 ETWLQRLDDLKV
-339 MLGEKDISAIVKE
+339 MLGDKDISALVEE
-352 AKVSYDNVAINVTNQ
+352 AKASYNEMAINISNQ
-367 RKTAALSLSNLI
+367 RKVAASSLSKLI
-379 TEKLNQLSFNDATFR
+379 TEKLNQLSFNDATFN
-394 VDLIPSEPTTHGNEN
+394 VELMPSDPSIHGDES

-414 STFKGGDLQ
+414 STFKGGDPQ

-442 VASISNIDVPT
+442 VASIANIDVPT

-501 HYKVSKNQAGNSI
+501 HYKVNKKQAGDSV
-514 TSKIHHLNE
+514 TSEIHLLNKA
-523 SERIDEI
+523 ERIDEI

-537 KVTDKAIDH
+537 RVTDKAIDH

>member
-44 LALGSRSESGVVKKG
+44 LALGTRSESGVVKKG

-67 TFNLEGNDEAQA
+67 TFNLEGNDEAQS
-79 WLSLNEFEESDSQLL
+79 WLSLNEFEESDNQLL

-120 SIGESL
+120 AISESL

-144 REILDNFFDSKEEMQ
+144 REILDSFLDAKEELKL
-159 VLKKLYSEW
+159 LKKLYSEW
-168 QRLSMEQDEF
+168 ERLVIEQDKF
-178 SKNKESFLNEL
+178 LQNKESFLNEL
-189 NETEEK
+189 NETEDK
-195 YNEFSG
+195 YNEFSA
-201 LNFSYEEWNQLQID
+201 LNFTYVEWNQLQVD

-223 ELIGG
+223 ELISGI
-228 VNKCISI
+228 NKCISM
-235 IDEGDISLN
+235 IDQGDISLN

-253 LKSLHALDTRLEN
+253 LKNLYGLDKRLEN
-266 ANNIMSSIQAESLEL
+266 ANNIMSSIQAESVEL

-303 EKIQSIFN
+303 EKIQTIFN

-316 NVKPENLESES
+316 NVKPENLQSES
-327 EIWLQRLEELKG
+327 EKWLQRLEELKA
-339 MLGEKDISAIVKE
+339 MLGDKDISALVKE
-352 AKVSYDNVAINVTNQ
+352 ARVSYDAVAINISNQ
-367 RKTAALSLSNLI
+367 RKTAASSLSKLI
-379 TEKLNQLSFNDATFR
+379 TEKLNQLSFNDATFK
-394 VDLIPSEPTTHGNEN
+394 VELIPSDPSMHGYES

-442 VASISNIDVPT
+442 VASIANIDVPT

-496 AKANN
+496 AKSNN
-501 HYKVSKNQAGNSI
+501 HYKVSKIQAGDSVK
-514 TSKIHHLNE
+514 SKIHHLNE

-537 KVTDKAIDH
+537 DVTEKAIDH
-546 AKEILS
+546 AKEILG

>member
-79 WLSLNEFEESDSQLL
+79 WLSLNEFEESDNQLL

-168 QRLSMEQDEF
+168 QRLSVEQDEF

-253 LKSLHALDTRLEN
+253 LKNLHALDTRLEN

-327 EIWLQRLEELKG
+327 ETWLQRLEELKG

-352 AKVSYDNVAINVTNQ
+352 AKVSYDNVATNVSNQ
-367 RKTAALSLSNLI
+367 RKTAASSLSNLI

-394 VDLIPSEPTTHGNEN
+394 VDLIPSEPTIHGNEN

-442 VASISNIDVPT
+442 VASIANIDVPT

-501 HYKVSKNQAGNSI
+501 HYKVSKNQAGDSI
-514 TSKIHHLNE
+514 TSKIHLLNE

-530 ARMLGGI
+530 ARMLAGI